1 MIEVRVFFPKID
13 KPLTHKMNTQ
23 GNHTFTSQNMSGRG
37 VGMKNNTNQVSI
49 WCIVSMASIPLIM
62 TLGNSM
68 LIPVLPILEEKIGIT
83 SFQSS
88 MIITSYSVAAIFL
101 IPVAGY
107 LSDRFGR
114 KMVILPSLL
123 FALIGG
129 LIAGFASWRM
139 DDPYTVI
146 IIGRV
151 LQGIGA
157 AGAMPIVL
165 PLVGDLYQDDDEK
178 TSSCLGIIETSNT
191 FGKVLSP
198 ILGSIFAAILW
209 FLPFFSISALS
220 LISIALIFFFVKVP
234 KEKDEPVKFKEFL
247 SNTKKVFKVEGKWLY
262 TVFLN
267 GVLVMLILFSML
279 FFLSENLEKVHNIK
293 GIKKG
298 FVLAVPLLL
307 LCIAS
312 FISGRKIKGDLATIK
327 KLMIICLIAMS
338 VSVVFVGF
346 TSEKLILLLMVTSIV
361 GIAIGALLP
370 ALDAII
376 TENIKKELRGTV
388 SSFYSSARFIG
399 VAAGPPIMSL
409 VMKNYLNVSYITS
422 GVLGF
427 ILLLIV
433 FKFIKVDEIEK
444 TKEA

>member
-1 MIEVRVFFPKID
+1 MGQENANV
-13 KPLTHKMNTQ
+13 N
-23 GNHTFTSQNMSGRG
+23 
-37 VGMKNNTNQVSI
+37 I
-49 WCIVSMASIPLIM
+49 WCIVSLTSIPLIM

-68 LIPVLPILEEKIGIT
+68 LIPVLPILEDKVGIT
-83 SFQSS
+83 SLQSS

-114 KMVILPSLL
+114 KIVILPSLIL
-123 FALIGG
+123 ALIGG
-129 LIAGFASWRM
+129 LIAGFASWKM
-139 DDPYTVI
+139 DDPYAMI
-146 IIGRV
+146 IAGRII
-151 LQGIGA
+151 QGIGA

-178 TSSCLGIIETSNT
+178 ISSTLGIIETSNT

-198 ILGSIFAAILW
+198 ILGSIFAAFLW

-220 LISIALIFFFVKVP
+220 VISIVLIFFFVKAP
-234 KEKDEPVKFKEFL
+234 KDDDEPLKLKEFL
-247 SNTKKVFKVEGKWLY
+247 RNTKKVFKEEGKWLY

-279 FFLSENLEKVHNIK
+279 FFLSENLEKVHDIK

-298 FVLAVPLLL
+298 FVLAIPLLL

-312 FISGRKIKGDLATIK
+312 FISGRKIKGNLGRIK
-327 KLMIICLIAMS
+327 KIIIASLIAMS
-338 VSVVFVGF
+338 VSIVFVGF
-346 TSEKLILLLMVTSIV
+346 TSKKLILLLVVTSIV

-370 ALDAII
+370 ALDTII
-376 TENIKKELRGTV
+376 TDNIRKELRGTV

-409 VMKNYLNVSYITS
+409 VMKNYLNASYITAS
-422 GVLGF
+422 VLGF
-427 ILLLIV
+427 ILLFVVL
-433 FKFIKVDEIEK
+433 KFIKVEDIEK
-444 TKEA
+444 TNEMA

>member
-1 MIEVRVFFPKID
+1 MDQEKV
-13 KPLTHKMNTQ
+13 N
-23 GNHTFTSQNMSGRG
+23 
-37 VGMKNNTNQVSI
+37 VSV
-49 WCIVSMASIPLIM
+49 WCIVSLTSIPLIM

-68 LIPVLPILEEKIGIT
+68 LIPVLPILEDKVGIT

-114 KMVILPSLL
+114 RMVILPSLIL
-123 FALIGG
+123 ALIGG
-129 LIAGFASWRM
+129 LIAGFASWKM
-139 DDPYTVI
+139 DDPYAMI
-146 IIGRV
+146 IAGRII
-151 LQGIGA
+151 QGIGA

-178 TSSCLGIIETSNT
+178 ISSTLGIIETSNT

-198 ILGSIFAAILW
+198 ILGSIFAAFLW

-220 LISIALIFFFVKVP
+220 LISIVLIFFFVKAP
-234 KEKDEPVKFKEFL
+234 KDDDESLKLKEFL
-247 SNTKKVFKVEGKWLY
+247 RNTKKVFKEEGKWLY

-279 FFLSENLEKVHNIK
+279 FFLSENLEKVHDIK

-298 FVLAVPLLL
+298 FVLAIPLLL

-312 FISGRKIKGDLATIK
+312 FISGRKIKGNLGRIK
-327 KLMIICLIAMS
+327 KIIIASLIAMS
-338 VSVVFVGF
+338 VSIVFVGF
-346 TSEKLILLLMVTSIV
+346 TSKKLILLLVVTSIV

-370 ALDAII
+370 ALDTII
-376 TENIKKELRGTV
+376 TDNIRKELRGTV

-409 VMKNYLNVSYITS
+409 VMKNYLNASYITAS
-422 GVLGF
+422 VLGF
-427 ILLLIV
+427 ILLFVVL
-433 FKFIKVDEIEK
+433 KFIKVEDIEK
-444 TKEA
+444 TNEMA

>member
-1 MIEVRVFFPKID
+1 MD
-13 KPLTHKMNTQ
+13 KNK
-23 GNHTFTSQNMSGRG
+23 NH
-37 VGMKNNTNQVSI
+37 VSI
-49 WCIVSMASIPLIM
+49 WCIVSLTSIPLIM

-68 LIPVLPILEEKIGIT
+68 LIPVLPILEDKVGIT

-114 KMVILPSLL
+114 KVVILPSLIL
-123 FALIGG
+123 ALIGG
-129 LIAGFASWRM
+129 LIAGFASWKM
-139 DDPYTVI
+139 DDPYTMI
-146 IIGRV
+146 IIGRII
-151 LQGIGA
+151 QGIGA

-178 TSSCLGIIETSNT
+178 ISSTLGIIETSNT

-198 ILGSIFAAILW
+198 ILGSVFAAILW

-234 KEKDEPVKFKEFL
+234 KDKDEPLKFKQFIR
-247 SNTKKVFKVEGKWLY
+247 NTKEVFKEEGRWLY

-279 FFLSENLEKVHNIK
+279 FFLSENLEKVHDIK

-298 FVLAVPLLL
+298 FVLAIPLLL
-307 LCIAS
+307 LCIS
-312 FISGRKIKGDLATIK
+312 SYISGRKIKGDLSRIK
-327 KLMIICLIAMS
+327 KIIVVSLIAMS
-338 VSVVFVGF
+338 ISIVFVGY
-346 TSEKLILLLMVTSIV
+346 TSKKLILLLIVTSIV

-370 ALDAII
+370 ALDTII
-376 TENIKKELRGTV
+376 TDNIRKELRGTV

-409 VMKNYLNVSYITS
+409 VMKNYLNISYITA
-422 GVLGF
+422 GILGL
-427 ILLLIV
+427 ILLLFV
-433 FKFIKVDEIEK
+433 FKFIKVDEIGK
-444 TKEA
+444 SKEPA

>member
-1 MIEVRVFFPKID
+1 ME
-13 KPLTHKMNTQ
+13 
-23 GNHTFTSQNMSGRG
+23 
-37 VGMKNNTNQVSI
+37 KNANKVSV

-68 LIPVLPILEEKIGIT
+68 LIPVLPILEEKVGIT

-114 KMVILPSLL
+114 KKVILPSLI

-129 LIAGFASWRM
+129 LIAGFASWKM
-139 DDPYTVI
+139 DDPYTMI
-146 IIGRV
+146 IIGRI
-151 LQGIGA
+151 LQGVGA

-165 PLVGDLYQDDDEK
+165 PLVGDLYQDDEEK

-198 ILGSIFAAILW
+198 ILGSVFAAILW

-220 LISIALIFFFVKVP
+220 LISIALIFFCVKVP

-247 SNTKKVFKVEGKWLY
+247 GNAKKVFKLEGKWLY

-267 GVLVMLILFSML
+267 GVLVMLILFGML
-279 FFLSENLEKVHNIK
+279 FFLSENLEKVHDIK

-298 FVLAVPLLL
+298 FVLAIPLLL

-338 VSVVFVGF
+338 VSIAFVGF
-346 TSEKLILLLMVTSIV
+346 TSKKLILLLVVTSIV

-388 SSFYSSARFIG
+388 SSFYSSSRFIG
-399 VAAGPPIMSL
+399 VAAGPPIMSI
-409 VMKNYLNVSYITS
+409 VMKNFLNVSYITA
-422 GVLGF
+422 GVLGI
-427 ILLLIV
+427 ILLFIV
-433 FKFIKVDEIEK
+433 FKFIKIDEIEK
-444 TKEA
+444 SNKKA

>member
-1 MIEVRVFFPKID
+1 MD
-13 KPLTHKMNTQ
+13 KNKDH
-23 GNHTFTSQNMSGRG
+23 
-37 VGMKNNTNQVSI
+37 VSV
-49 WCIVSMASIPLIM
+49 WCIVSLTSIPLIM

-68 LIPVLPILEEKIGIT
+68 LIPVLPILEDKVGIT

-114 KMVILPSLL
+114 KVVILPSLIL
-123 FALIGG
+123 ALIGG
-129 LIAGFASWRM
+129 LIAGFASWKM
-139 DDPYTVI
+139 DDPYTMI
-146 IIGRV
+146 IIGRII
-151 LQGIGA
+151 QGIGA

-178 TSSCLGIIETSNT
+178 ISSTLGIIETSNT

-198 ILGSIFAAILW
+198 ILGSVFAAVLW

-234 KEKDEPVKFKEFL
+234 KEKDEPLKFKEFIR
-247 SNTKKVFKVEGKWLY
+247 NTKEVFKDEGKWLY
-262 TVFLN
+262 TIFLN

-279 FFLSENLEKVHNIK
+279 FFLSENLEKVHDIK

-298 FVLAVPLLL
+298 FVLAIPLLL
-307 LCIAS
+307 LCIS
-312 FISGRKIKGDLATIK
+312 SYISGRKINGDLARMK
-327 KLMIICLIAMS
+327 KIIVISLIAMS
-338 VSVVFVGF
+338 VSIAFVGF
-346 TSEKLILLLMVTSIV
+346 TSKKLILLLIITSIV

-370 ALDAII
+370 ALDTII
-376 TENIKKELRGTV
+376 TDNIRKELRGTV

-409 VMKNYLNVSYITS
+409 VMKNHLNTSYITA
-422 GVLGF
+422 GILGI
-427 ILLLIV
+427 ILLLFV
-433 FKFIKVDEIEK
+433 LKFIKVDEIGK
-444 TKEA
+444 SKEPV

>member
-1 MIEVRVFFPKID
+1 MDQEKV
-13 KPLTHKMNTQ
+13 N
-23 GNHTFTSQNMSGRG
+23 
-37 VGMKNNTNQVSI
+37 VSV
-49 WCIVSMASIPLIM
+49 WCIVSLTSIPLIM

-68 LIPVLPILEEKIGIT
+68 LIPVLPILEDKVGIT

-114 KMVILPSLL
+114 RMVILPSLIL
-123 FALIGG
+123 ALIGG
-129 LIAGFASWRM
+129 LIAGFASWKM
-139 DDPYTVI
+139 DDPYAMI
-146 IIGRV
+146 IAGRII
-151 LQGIGA
+151 QGIGA

-178 TSSCLGIIETSNT
+178 ISSTLGIIETSNT

-198 ILGSIFAAILW
+198 ILGSIFAAFLW

-220 LISIALIFFFVKVP
+220 LISIVLIFFFVKAP
-234 KEKDEPVKFKEFL
+234 KDDDEPLKLKEFL
-247 SNTKKVFKVEGKWLY
+247 RNTKKVFKEEGKWLY

-279 FFLSENLEKVHNIK
+279 FFLSENLEKVHDIK

-298 FVLAVPLLL
+298 FVLAIPLLL

-312 FISGRKIKGDLATIK
+312 FISGRKIKGNLGRIK
-327 KLMIICLIAMS
+327 KIIIASLIAMS
-338 VSVVFVGF
+338 VSIVFVGF
-346 TSEKLILLLMVTSIV
+346 TSKKLILLLVVTSIV

-370 ALDAII
+370 ALDTII
-376 TENIKKELRGTV
+376 TDNIRKELRGTV

-409 VMKNYLNVSYITS
+409 VMKNDLNASYITA

-427 ILLLIV
+427 ILLFVVL
-433 FKFIKVDEIEK
+433 KFIKVEDIEK
-444 TKEA
+444 TNDMA

>member
-1 MIEVRVFFPKID
+1 MDQEKV
-13 KPLTHKMNTQ
+13 N
-23 GNHTFTSQNMSGRG
+23 
-37 VGMKNNTNQVSI
+37 VSV
-49 WCIVSMASIPLIM
+49 WCIVSLTSIPLIM

-68 LIPVLPILEEKIGIT
+68 LIPVLPILEDKVGIT

-88 MIITSYSVAAIFL
+88 MIITSYSVTAIFL

-114 KMVILPSLL
+114 RMVILPSLIL
-123 FALIGG
+123 ALIGG
-129 LIAGFASWRM
+129 LIAGFASWKM
-139 DDPYTVI
+139 DDPYAMI
-146 IIGRV
+146 ITGRII
-151 LQGIGA
+151 QGIGA

-178 TSSCLGIIETSNT
+178 ISSTLGIIETSNT

-198 ILGSIFAAILW
+198 ILGSIFAAFLW

-220 LISIALIFFFVKVP
+220 LISIVLIFFFVKAP
-234 KEKDEPVKFKEFL
+234 KDDDEPLKLKEFL
-247 SNTKKVFKVEGKWLY
+247 RNTKKVFKEEGKWLY

-279 FFLSENLEKVHNIK
+279 FFLSENLEKVHDIK

-298 FVLAVPLLL
+298 FVLAIPLLL

-312 FISGRKIKGDLATIK
+312 FISGRKIKGNLGRIK
-327 KLMIICLIAMS
+327 KIIIASLIAMS
-338 VSVVFVGF
+338 VSIVFVGF
-346 TSEKLILLLMVTSIV
+346 TSKKLILLLVVTSIV

-370 ALDAII
+370 ALDTII
-376 TENIKKELRGTV
+376 TDNIRKELRGTV

-409 VMKNYLNVSYITS
+409 VMKNYLHASYITA

-427 ILLLIV
+427 ILLFVVL
-433 FKFIKVDEIEK
+433 KFIKVEDIEK
-444 TKEA
+444 TNEMA

>member
-1 MIEVRVFFPKID
+1 MD
-13 KPLTHKMNTQ
+13 KNKGH
-23 GNHTFTSQNMSGRG
+23 
-37 VGMKNNTNQVSI
+37 VSI
-49 WCIVSMASIPLIM
+49 WCIVSLTSIPLIM

-68 LIPVLPILEEKIGIT
+68 LIPVLPILEDKVGIT

-114 KMVILPSLL
+114 KVVILPSLIL
-123 FALIGG
+123 ALIGG
-129 LIAGFASWRM
+129 LIAGFASWKM
-139 DDPYTVI
+139 DDPYTMI
-146 IIGRV
+146 IIGRII
-151 LQGIGA
+151 QGIGA

-178 TSSCLGIIETSNT
+178 ISSTLGIIETSNT

-198 ILGSIFAAILW
+198 ILGSVFAAILW

-234 KEKDEPVKFKEFL
+234 KDKDEPLKFKEFIR
-247 SNTKKVFKVEGKWLY
+247 NTKEVFKNEGKWLY

-267 GVLVMLILFSML
+267 GVLVMLILFGML
-279 FFLSENLEKVHNIK
+279 FFLSENLEKVHDIK

-298 FVLAVPLLL
+298 FVLAIPLLL
-307 LCIAS
+307 LCISS
-312 FISGRKIKGDLATIK
+312 FISGRKIKGDLNRIK
-327 KLMIICLIAMS
+327 KIIIVSLIAMS
-338 VSVVFVGF
+338 VSIIFVGF
-346 TSEKLILLLMVTSIV
+346 TRKKLILLLIVTSIV

-370 ALDAII
+370 ALDTII
-376 TENIKKELRGTV
+376 TDNIRKELRGTV

-409 VMKNYLNVSYITS
+409 VMKDHLNISYITA
-422 GVLGF
+422 GILGL
-427 ILLLIV
+427 ILLFFVI
-433 FKFIKVDEIEK
+433 KFIKVDDIVPKEI
-444 TKEA
+444 T

>member
-1 MIEVRVFFPKID
+1 
-13 KPLTHKMNTQ
+13 MNTL
-23 GNHTFTSQNMSGRG
+23 GNHTYINIRTSRG
-37 VGMKNNTNQVSI
+37 VVMKKSTDQVSI
-49 WCIVSMASIPLIM
+49 WCIVSLTSIPLIM

-68 LIPVLPILEEKIGIT
+68 FIPVLPKLEDKVGIT

-88 MIITSYSVAAIFL
+88 MIITSYSISAIFL

-114 KMVILPSLL
+114 KMVILPSLV

-129 LIAGFASWRM
+129 LIAGFASWKM
-139 DDPYTVI
+139 EDPYTMI

-178 TSSCLGIIETSNT
+178 VSSTLGIIETSNT

-198 ILGSIFAAILW
+198 ILGSMFAAILW
-209 FLPFFSISALS
+209 FLPFFSISVLS
-220 LISIALIFFFVKVP
+220 LISFALILFFVKAP
-234 KEKDEPVKFKEFL
+234 KDKDEPLKFKEFL
-247 SNTKKVFKVEGKWLY
+247 NNTKKVFKAEGKWLY
-262 TVFLN
+262 TIFLN

-279 FFLSENLEKVHNIK
+279 FFLSENLEKVHHIK

-298 FVLAVPLLL
+298 FVLAIPLLV

-312 FISGRKIKGDLATIK
+312 FISGRKIKGDISLMK
-327 KLMIICLIAMS
+327 KIIMAGLIAMS
-338 VSVVFVGF
+338 ISIVFVGF
-346 TSEKLILLLMVTSIV
+346 TSKKLILLLVVTSIV
-361 GIAIGALLP
+361 GLAIGALLP

-409 VMKNYLNVSYITS
+409 VMKNYLNVSYITA

-427 ILLLIV
+427 ILLFFV
-433 FKFIKVDEIEK
+433 FKFIQVDEIEK
-444 TKEA
+444 TSKEA

>member
-1 MIEVRVFFPKID
+1 MDQEKV
-13 KPLTHKMNTQ
+13 N
-23 GNHTFTSQNMSGRG
+23 
-37 VGMKNNTNQVSI
+37 VSV
-49 WCIVSMASIPLIM
+49 WCIVSLTSIPLIM

-68 LIPVLPILEEKIGIT
+68 LIPVLPILEDKVGIT

-114 KMVILPSLL
+114 RMVILPSLIL
-123 FALIGG
+123 ALIGG
-129 LIAGFASWRM
+129 LIAGFASWKM
-139 DDPYTVI
+139 DDPYAMI
-146 IIGRV
+146 IAGRII
-151 LQGIGA
+151 QGIGA

-178 TSSCLGIIETSNT
+178 ISSTLGIIETSNT

-198 ILGSIFAAILW
+198 ILGSIFAAFLW

-220 LISIALIFFFVKVP
+220 LISIVLIFFFVKAP
-234 KEKDEPVKFKEFL
+234 KNDDEPLKLKEFL
-247 SNTKKVFKVEGKWLY
+247 QNTKKVFKEEGKWLY

-279 FFLSENLEKVHNIK
+279 FFLSENLEKVHDIK

-298 FVLAVPLLL
+298 FVLAIPLLL

-312 FISGRKIKGDLATIK
+312 FISGRKIKGNLGRIK
-327 KLMIICLIAMS
+327 KIIIASLIAMS
-338 VSVVFVGF
+338 VSIVFVGF
-346 TSEKLILLLMVTSIV
+346 TSKKLILLLVVTSIV

-370 ALDAII
+370 ALDTII
-376 TENIKKELRGTV
+376 TDNIRKELRGTV

-409 VMKNYLNVSYITS
+409 VMKNYLHASYITAS
-422 GVLGF
+422 VLGF
-427 ILLLIV
+427 ILLFVVL
-433 FKFIKVDEIEK
+433 KFIKVEDIEK
-444 TKEA
+444 NNEMA

>member
-1 MIEVRVFFPKID
+1 MDQEKV
-13 KPLTHKMNTQ
+13 N
-23 GNHTFTSQNMSGRG
+23 
-37 VGMKNNTNQVSI
+37 VSV
-49 WCIVSMASIPLIM
+49 WCIVSLTSIPLIM

-68 LIPVLPILEEKIGIT
+68 LIPVLPILEDKVGIT

-114 KMVILPSLL
+114 RMVILPSLIL
-123 FALIGG
+123 ALIGG
-129 LIAGFASWRM
+129 LIAGFASWKM
-139 DDPYTVI
+139 DDPYAMI
-146 IIGRV
+146 IAGRII
-151 LQGIGA
+151 QGIGA

-178 TSSCLGIIETSNT
+178 ISSTLGIIETSNT

-198 ILGSIFAAILW
+198 ILGSIFAAFLW

-220 LISIALIFFFVKVP
+220 LISIVLIFFFVKAP
-234 KEKDEPVKFKEFL
+234 KDDDEPLKLKEFL
-247 SNTKKVFKVEGKWLY
+247 RNTKKVFKEEGKWLY

-279 FFLSENLEKVHNIK
+279 FFLSENLEKVHDIK

-298 FVLAVPLLL
+298 FVLAIPLLL

-312 FISGRKIKGDLATIK
+312 FISGRKIKGNLGRIK
-327 KLMIICLIAMS
+327 KIIIASLIAMS
-338 VSVVFVGF
+338 VSIVFVGF
-346 TSEKLILLLMVTSIV
+346 TSKKLILLLVVTSIV

-370 ALDAII
+370 ALDTII
-376 TENIKKELRGTV
+376 TDNIRKELRGTV

-409 VMKNYLNVSYITS
+409 VMKNYLNASYITAS
-422 GVLGF
+422 VLGF
-427 ILLLIV
+427 ILLFVVL
-433 FKFIKVDEIEK
+433 KFIKVEDIEK
-444 TKEA
+444 NNEMA

>member
-1 MIEVRVFFPKID
+1 MDQEKV
-13 KPLTHKMNTQ
+13 N
-23 GNHTFTSQNMSGRG
+23 
-37 VGMKNNTNQVSI
+37 VSV
-49 WCIVSMASIPLIM
+49 WCIVSLTSIPLIM

-68 LIPVLPILEEKIGIT
+68 LIPVLPILEDKVGIT

-114 KMVILPSLL
+114 RMVILPSLIL
-123 FALIGG
+123 ALIGG
-129 LIAGFASWRM
+129 LIAGFASWKM
-139 DDPYTVI
+139 DDPYAMI
-146 IIGRV
+146 IAGRII
-151 LQGIGA
+151 QGIGA

-178 TSSCLGIIETSNT
+178 ISSTLGIIETSNT

-198 ILGSIFAAILW
+198 ILGSIFAAFLW

-220 LISIALIFFFVKVP
+220 LISIVLIFFFVKAP
-234 KEKDEPVKFKEFL
+234 KNDDEPLKLKEFL
-247 SNTKKVFKVEGKWLY
+247 QNTKKVFKEEGKWLY

-279 FFLSENLEKVHNIK
+279 FFLSENLEKVHDIK

-298 FVLAVPLLL
+298 FVLAIPLLL

-312 FISGRKIKGDLATIK
+312 FISGRKIKGNLGRIK
-327 KLMIICLIAMS
+327 KIIIASLIAMS
-338 VSVVFVGF
+338 VSIVFVGF
-346 TSEKLILLLMVTSIV
+346 TSKKLILLLVVTSIV

-370 ALDAII
+370 ALDTII
-376 TENIKKELRGTV
+376 TDNIRKELRGTV

-409 VMKNYLNVSYITS
+409 VMKNYLNVSYITA

-427 ILLLIV
+427 ILLFVVL
-433 FKFIKVDEIEK
+433 KFIKVEDIEK
-444 TKEA
+444 NKEMA

>member
-1 MIEVRVFFPKID
+1 
-13 KPLTHKMNTQ
+13 
-23 GNHTFTSQNMSGRG
+23 
-37 VGMKNNTNQVSI
+37 MKKSTAKVSI
-49 WCIVSMASIPLIM
+49 WCIVSLTSIPLIM

-68 LIPVLPILEEKIGIT
+68 FIPVLPKLEEKVGIS

-88 MIITSYSVAAIFL
+88 MIITSYSISAIFL

-114 KMVILPSLL
+114 KMVILPSLI

-129 LIAGFASWRM
+129 LIAGFASWKM
-139 DDPYTVI
+139 EDPYTMI

-178 TSSCLGIIETSNT
+178 VSSTLGIIETSNT

-198 ILGSIFAAILW
+198 ILGSVFAAILW
-209 FLPFFSISALS
+209 FLPFFSISVLS
-220 LISIALIFFFVKVP
+220 LISFALILFFVKAP
-234 KEKDEPVKFKEFL
+234 KDKDEPLKFKEFL
-247 SNTKKVFKVEGKWLY
+247 SNTKKVFKAEGKWLY
-262 TVFLN
+262 TIFLN

-279 FFLSENLEKVHNIK
+279 FFLSENLEKVHHIK

-298 FVLAVPLLL
+298 FVLAIPLLV

-312 FISGRKIKGDLATIK
+312 FISGRKIKGDISLMK
-327 KLMIICLIAMS
+327 KIIMAGLIAMS
-338 VSVVFVGF
+338 ISILFVGF
-346 TSEKLILLLMVTSIV
+346 TSKKLILLLVVTSIV
-361 GIAIGALLP
+361 GLAIGALLP

-399 VAAGPPIMSL
+399 VAAGPPVMSL
-409 VMKNYLNVSYITS
+409 VMKDFLNVSYITA

-427 ILLLIV
+427 ILLFIV
-433 FKFIKVDEIEK
+433 FKFLKVDEFK
-444 TKEA
+444 KESKVA

>member
-1 MIEVRVFFPKID
+1 MD
-13 KPLTHKMNTQ
+13 KEKDT
-23 GNHTFTSQNMSGRG
+23 
-37 VGMKNNTNQVSI
+37 VSV
-49 WCIVSMASIPLIM
+49 WCIVSLTSIPLIM

-68 LIPVLPILEEKIGIT
+68 LIPVLPILEDKVGIT

-114 KMVILPSLL
+114 KIVILPSLIL
-123 FALIGG
+123 ALIGG
-129 LIAGFASWRM
+129 LIAGFASWKM
-139 DDPYTVI
+139 NDPYAMI
-146 IIGRV
+146 IAGRII
-151 LQGIGA
+151 QGIGA

-178 TSSCLGIIETSNT
+178 ISSTLGIIETSNT

-198 ILGSIFAAILW
+198 ILGSVFAAFLW

-220 LISIALIFFFVKVP
+220 LISIVLIFFFVKAP
-234 KEKDEPVKFKEFL
+234 KDNDEPLKFKKFL
-247 SNTKKVFKVEGKWLY
+247 RNTKKVFKEEGKWLY

-279 FFLSENLEKVHNIK
+279 FFLSENLEKVHDIK

-298 FVLAVPLLL
+298 FVLAIPLLL

-312 FISGRKIKGDLATIK
+312 FISGRKIKGNLGRIK
-327 KLMIICLIAMS
+327 KIIIVSLIAMS
-338 VSVVFVGF
+338 ASIVFVGF
-346 TSEKLILLLMVTSIV
+346 TSKNLIFLLVITSIV

-370 ALDAII
+370 ALDTII
-376 TENIKKELRGTV
+376 TDNIRKELRGTV

-409 VMKNYLNVSYITS
+409 VMKNYLNASYITA

-427 ILLLIV
+427 MLLFVVL
-433 FKFIKVDEIEK
+433 KFIKVEDIEK
-444 TKEA
+444 TNKITQI

>member
-1 MIEVRVFFPKID
+1 MDQEKV
-13 KPLTHKMNTQ
+13 N
-23 GNHTFTSQNMSGRG
+23 
-37 VGMKNNTNQVSI
+37 VSV
-49 WCIVSMASIPLIM
+49 WCIVSLTSIPLIM

-68 LIPVLPILEEKIGIT
+68 LIPVLPILEDKVGIT

-114 KMVILPSLL
+114 RMVILPSLIL
-123 FALIGG
+123 ALIGG
-129 LIAGFASWRM
+129 LIAGFASWKM
-139 DDPYTVI
+139 DDPYAMI
-146 IIGRV
+146 ITGRII
-151 LQGIGA
+151 QGIGA

-178 TSSCLGIIETSNT
+178 ISSTLGIIETSNT

-198 ILGSIFAAILW
+198 ILGSIFAAFLW

-220 LISIALIFFFVKVP
+220 LISIVLIFFFVKAP
-234 KEKDEPVKFKEFL
+234 KDDDEPLKLKEFL
-247 SNTKKVFKVEGKWLY
+247 RNTKKVFKEEGKWLY

-279 FFLSENLEKVHNIK
+279 FFLSENLEKVHDIK

-298 FVLAVPLLL
+298 FVLAIPLLL

-312 FISGRKIKGDLATIK
+312 FISGRKIKGNLGRIK
-327 KLMIICLIAMS
+327 KIIIASLIAMS
-338 VSVVFVGF
+338 VSIVFVGF
-346 TSEKLILLLMVTSIV
+346 TSKKLILLLVVTSIV

-370 ALDAII
+370 ALDTII
-376 TENIKKELRGTV
+376 TDNIRKELRGTV

-409 VMKNYLNVSYITS
+409 VMKNYLHASYITA

-427 ILLLIV
+427 ILLFVVL
-433 FKFIKVDEIEK
+433 KFIKVEDIEK
-444 TKEA
+444 TNEMA

>member
-1 MIEVRVFFPKID
+1 MDQEKV
-13 KPLTHKMNTQ
+13 N
-23 GNHTFTSQNMSGRG
+23 
-37 VGMKNNTNQVSI
+37 VSV
-49 WCIVSMASIPLIM
+49 WCIVSLTSIPLIM

-68 LIPVLPILEEKIGIT
+68 LIPVLPILEDKVGIT

-107 LSDRFGR
+107 FSDRFGR
-114 KMVILPSLL
+114 RIVILPSLIL
-123 FALIGG
+123 ALIGG
-129 LIAGFASWRM
+129 LIAGFASWKM
-139 DDPYTVI
+139 DDPYAMI
-146 IIGRV
+146 IAGRII
-151 LQGIGA
+151 QGIGA

-178 TSSCLGIIETSNT
+178 ISSTLGIIETSNT

-198 ILGSIFAAILW
+198 ILGSIFAAFLW

-220 LISIALIFFFVKVP
+220 LISIVLIFFFVKAP
-234 KEKDEPVKFKEFL
+234 KDDDEPLKLKEFL
-247 SNTKKVFKVEGKWLY
+247 RNTKKVFKEEGKWLY

-279 FFLSENLEKVHNIK
+279 FFLSENLEKVHDIR

-298 FVLAVPLLL
+298 FVLAIPLLL

-312 FISGRKIKGDLATIK
+312 FISGRKIKGNLGRIK
-327 KLMIICLIAMS
+327 KIIIASLIAMS
-338 VSVVFVGF
+338 VSIIFVGF
-346 TSEKLILLLMVTSIV
+346 TSKKLILLLVVTSVV

-370 ALDAII
+370 ALDTII
-376 TENIKKELRGTV
+376 TDNIRKELRGTV

-399 VAAGPPIMSL
+399 VAAGPPVMSL
-409 VMKNYLNVSYITS
+409 VMKNYLNASYITA

-427 ILLLIV
+427 ILLFVVL
-433 FKFIKVDEIEK
+433 KFIKVEDIEK
-444 TKEA
+444 NNEMA

>member
-1 MIEVRVFFPKID
+1 MD
-13 KPLTHKMNTQ
+13 KNKDH
-23 GNHTFTSQNMSGRG
+23 
-37 VGMKNNTNQVSI
+37 VSI
-49 WCIVSMASIPLIM
+49 WCIVSLTSIPLIM

-68 LIPVLPILEEKIGIT
+68 LIPVLPILEDKVGIT

-114 KMVILPSLL
+114 KVVILPSLIL
-123 FALIGG
+123 ALIGG
-129 LIAGFASWRM
+129 LIAGFASWKM
-139 DDPYTVI
+139 DDPFTMI
-146 IIGRV
+146 IIGRII
-151 LQGIGA
+151 QGIGA

-178 TSSCLGIIETSNT
+178 ISSTLGIIETSNT

-198 ILGSIFAAILW
+198 ILGSVFAAILW

-234 KEKDEPVKFKEFL
+234 KDKDEPLKFKQFIR
-247 SNTKKVFKVEGKWLY
+247 NTKEVFKDEGRWLY

-279 FFLSENLEKVHNIK
+279 FFLSENLEKVHDIK

-298 FVLAVPLLL
+298 FVLAIPLLL
-307 LCIAS
+307 LCIS
-312 FISGRKIKGDLATIK
+312 SYISGRKIKGDLSRIK
-327 KLMIICLIAMS
+327 KIIVVSLIAMS
-338 VSVVFVGF
+338 ISIVFVGY
-346 TSEKLILLLMVTSIV
+346 TSKKLILLLIVTSIV

-370 ALDAII
+370 ALDTII
-376 TENIKKELRGTV
+376 TDNIRKELRGTV

-409 VMKNYLNVSYITS
+409 VMKNYLNISYITA
-422 GVLGF
+422 GILGL
-427 ILLLIV
+427 ILLLFV
-433 FKFIKVDEIEK
+433 FKFIKVDKIGK
-444 TKEA
+444 SKEPA